1 MHYLN
6 TNLKFFSSI
15 SSMIVVCLKKSLGK
29 IDNFLSSKHC
39 YSDKGE
45 RNCTKDEVKLKQK
58 GFQKKMTNLL

>member
-1 MHYLN
+1 
-6 TNLKFFSSI
+6 
-15 SSMIVVCLKKSLGK
+15 MIVVCLKKSLGK